1 AAPSRPEGEREGQ
14 LAGLAPL
21 LPDFPGRAPSPPST
35 TPSSSS
41 IVCVGVGALL
51 GDTRPV
57 LSAARRRSV
66 SSWCRRNTIG
76 GDGAVAARPRSQGS
90 DPQPLSR
97 AQELDL
103 IEQLRGRWPE
113 EFGIDEPLWSRR
125 SVATL
130 VERLYGLTLSTAEVG
145 YYLRAWGIWARQP
158 TDRACALCADAVA
171 RWVQNEYPAIVRS
184 AREHHAELHWVG
196 RTRLHGVTPAA
207 AVLSAVSTRGQI
219 RFMIVTPTVDPPLP

>member
-1 AAPSRPEGEREGQ
+1 M
-14 LAGLAPL
+14 
-21 LPDFPGRAPSPPST
+21 
-35 TPSSSS
+35 
-41 IVCVGVGALL
+41 V
-51 GDTRPV
+51 
-57 LSAARRRSV
+57 
-66 SSWCRRNTIG
+66 
-76 GDGAVAARPRSQGS
+76 ARPRSQVT

-125 SVATL
+125 GLATL

-145 YYLRAWGIWARQP
+145 HYLRSWGIWARQP
-158 TDRACALCADAVA
+158 IDRACALCANAVA
-171 RWVQNEYPAIVRS
+171 RWVQTEYPAIARS
-184 AREHHAELHWVG
+184 AREHRGELYWVG

-219 RFMIVTPTVDPPLP
+219 RFMIVTPALDPPLPRDFLLRLPGPTGRTTHVVIDGSWARRDWPRRVPRHIVLHPLPSCERVG